1 MRPFVCGWGVSG
13 IALRSAR
20 HIYISLRARYRW
32 QFCLNSIK
40 LYMSYV
46 DDSRR
51 NLIDF
56 GSRGQRSRSTS
67 AQDARAY
74 STLRSSCLNYL
85 LISIASFQWTFKIF
99 PGKVISSLI
108 RSTYVLCIQSKSNYR
123 EIVTIVPQNACG
135 FSKSKTWHTD
145 RQTDGRTDRR
155 RTTWSLCGALLRRV
169 IKTCVACCMGQTN
182 ALTGCNPPFFW

>member
-13 IALRSAR
+13 NALRSAR
-20 HIYISLRARYRW
+20 HIYFSLRAWYRW
-32 QFCLNSIK
+32 QFCLNTTK

-46 DDSRR
+46 ADSRR

-85 LISIASFQWTFKIF
+85 LISIASFQWTLKYF
-99 PGKVISSLI
+99 PVKSYLRWYI
-108 RSTYVLCIQSKSNYR
+108 RSIYVYNQNQIAANMWLVFRRTHVAPTKAKQCI
-123 EIVTIVPQNACG
+123 
-135 FSKSKTWHTD
+135 
-145 RQTDGRTDRR
+145 RTDKQKDE
-155 RTTWSLCGALLRRV
+155 RTDDGQRDPYVALCFVR
-169 IKTCVACCMGQTN
+169 
-182 ALTGCNPPFFW
+182 